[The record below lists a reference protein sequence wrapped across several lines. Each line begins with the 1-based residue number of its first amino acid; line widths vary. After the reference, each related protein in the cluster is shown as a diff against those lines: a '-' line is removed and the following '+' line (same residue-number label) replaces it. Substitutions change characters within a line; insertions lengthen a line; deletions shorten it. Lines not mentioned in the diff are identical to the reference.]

1 MKTKK
6 RKVTGGIVVSY
17 EEAKAFVEQLEAE
30 QRKKPDL
37 VACNHCGMEGCDL
50 EAHPGTEE
58 EILILEHVVPCDCCG
73 IPVCVGCAD
82 YFGDRDLCPNT
93 DLERMEP

>member
-30 QRKKPDL
+30 IEAKRSSEPTL
-37 VACNHCGMEGCDL
+37 VECALCGSVGCDL
-50 EAHPGTEE
+50 ESHPGTDE
-58 EILILEHVVPCDCCG
+58 EIWELDHVVPCDCCKTP
-73 IPVCVGCAD
+73 ICVGCED
-82 YFGDRDLCPNT
+82 YYGGCPRD
-93 DLERMEP
+93 ERKNS